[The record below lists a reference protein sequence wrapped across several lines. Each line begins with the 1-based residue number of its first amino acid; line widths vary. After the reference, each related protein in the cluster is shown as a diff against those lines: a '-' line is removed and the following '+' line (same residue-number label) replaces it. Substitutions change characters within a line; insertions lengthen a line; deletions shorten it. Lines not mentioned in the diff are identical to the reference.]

1 MPILEFYGAGGL
13 EMTQQLKNALGRY
26 AKYCCELPND
36 WKFKATNLNPPDSD
50 QFNGDQI
57 ILSIPVY
64 FWEEEK
70 GKSEV
75 DKDDTFYS
83 FSKILIDQN
92 GLKQGDFKKICQ
104 MAEEKKTILQK
115 LSENKTIN
123 EYNIK

>member
-1 MPILEFYGAGGL
+1 
-13 EMTQQLKNALGRY
+13 MTQQLKNALGRY
-26 AKYCCELPND
+26 AKYCCKLPNG

-50 QFNGDQI
+50 QDNGDQI

-64 FWEEEK
+64 FLEEEK

-83 FSKILIDQN
+83 FSKILIDQK
-92 GLKQGDFKKICQ
+92 GLKQIDFKKICQ

-115 LSENKTIN
+115 LSENKTIRVAMSV
-123 EYNIK
+123 IGAMK